1 MKLISP
7 AFCRMIMVFEIH
19 GEDSKRMEEKNYYD
33 ILGVSPKASPDEITS
48 AKNNLAKK
56 YHPDANLKD
65 GVDTTEQMQEILE
78 AYRILS
84 DPDKRA
90 EYDKNISGR
99 KAVLQTYDLHNDS
112 KMSSSEEGFVTYW
125 RASSQL
131 YEIIE
136 ESDALYKQKDASSR
150 LAQLALRALKP
161 ILLLR
166 GARIPEKYW
175 HPDIMN
181 WLLFAWYKN
190 RNYTTAYLLTLYDE
204 HIKKDMSM
212 REGMKL
218 RSQYSRYAHSVK
230 RLMKY

>member
-1 MKLISP
+1 
-7 AFCRMIMVFEIH
+7 
-19 GEDSKRMEEKNYYD
+19 MENKNYYD
-33 ILGVSPKASPDEITS
+33 ILGVSVKATLEEITS
-48 AKNNLAKK
+48 AKNSLAKK

-65 GVDTTEQMQEILE
+65 GIDTTEQMQEILE

-84 DPDKRA
+84 DPAQRV
-90 EYDKNISGR
+90 EYDKTISGR
-99 KAVLQTYDLHNDS
+99 KSVLQTYDLHNDS
-112 KMSSSEEGFVTYW
+112 KMSPEAEGFVVYW

-136 ESDALYKQKDASSR
+136 ESDALYRQKDASTR
-150 LAQLALRALKP
+150 LAQLALQALKP

-166 GARIPEKYW
+166 EAKIPEKYW
-175 HPDIMN
+175 HPDTMN

-204 HIKKDMSM
+204 HTKKDMPA
-212 REGMKL
+212 REGRKL
-218 RSQYSRYAHSVK
+218 RSQSRRYAHSVK